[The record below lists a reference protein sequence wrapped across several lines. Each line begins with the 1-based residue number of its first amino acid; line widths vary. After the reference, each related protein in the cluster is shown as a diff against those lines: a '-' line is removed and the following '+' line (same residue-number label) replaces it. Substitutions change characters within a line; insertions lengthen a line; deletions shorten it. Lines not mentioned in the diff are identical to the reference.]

1 MTEPRHPLLPPN
13 STALEKATSLAIG
26 PWVEGESA
34 IATLQNPA
42 TAPAA
47 LLPHIGLGEDLPMW
61 PTQEGEQRSLIAY
74 SPKLHALIG
83 TPKGLRELARL
94 AGAKVERLETPPAK
108 TFLGAWSPESRAQW
122 LAAHPEM
129 RLYAARQ
136 RAPCEGFMLGHSF
149 LGECVART
157 TAMARSAI
165 RAEIRYPDGT
175 TQPLTTHSWAD
186 IAQDKTATV
195 GISQRST
202 ARGLH
207 IGDALPG
214 VTSAPGAAARYWTV
228 QSVNYREPRHI
239 LLLKQMAPS
248 LQPITPDAEP
258 VAERALRPGLLCLGM
273 PLPGF
278 TSRSDSAT
286 RLYAR
291 IRLHDPAVAAQPKH
305 GPAYLGFTRLGGQPF
320 VAGADVRMPTHHTP
334 FASTGS
340 AVGTCLSPG
349 GAAARMAPVL
359 DAMDWARATHDKVL
373 IRTRLHGTARASRVY
388 KAGAITAGHTTQTR

>member
-13 STALEKATSLAIG
+13 STALEKAASLAIG
-26 PWVEGESA
+26 PWTEGEA
-34 IATLQNPA
+34 TIATLQTPA
-42 TAPAA
+42 AAPAA
-47 LLPHIGLGEDLPMW
+47 LLPHVGLGEDLPLW
-61 PTQEGEQRSLIAY
+61 PAAESEQRALLAY

-83 TPKGLRELARL
+83 TAKGLRELARL

-108 TFLGAWSPESRAQW
+108 TFLGAWDAKSRAQW
-122 LAAHPEM
+122 MAAHPEM
-129 RLYAARQ
+129 RLYAQRE
-136 RAPCEGFMLGHSF
+136 RAPCEGVMLGSSF
-149 LGECVART
+149 VGECPNRT
-157 TAMARSAI
+157 TAMARTAI

-186 IAQDKTATV
+186 LAQDKTATV
-195 GISQRST
+195 AIAQRST

-207 IGDALPG
+207 LGDPLRGTLSTPD
-214 VTSAPGAAARYWTV
+214 AASRSWAV
-228 QSVNYREPRHI
+228 QSVKYRDPRHI

-258 VAERALRPGLLCLGM
+258 VAERAIRPHIFCLGM
-273 PLPGF
+273 RLAGF

-291 IRLHDPAVAAQPKH
+291 IRLHDPAVAAKPKH

-320 VAGADVRMPTHHTP
+320 IASADVRMPEHRTP
-334 FASTGS
+334 FASSGS
-340 AVGTCLSPG
+340 AVGACLSPG
-349 GAAARMAPVL
+349 GAGARMAPVL

-388 KAGAITAGHTTQTR
+388 RAGAITAGQTTNTR